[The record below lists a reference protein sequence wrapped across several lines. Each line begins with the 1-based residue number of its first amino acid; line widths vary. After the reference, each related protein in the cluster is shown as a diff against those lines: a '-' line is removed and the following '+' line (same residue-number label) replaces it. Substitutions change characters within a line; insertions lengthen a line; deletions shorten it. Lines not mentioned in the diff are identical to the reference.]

1 MATTLTL
8 MDLAGAI
15 ALLLW
20 GVHMEAWCR
29 DRAVVLKR
37 WVT

>member
-1 MATTLTL
+1 MSLTGSIVSFGSVNIDMTAYPRL
-8 MDLAGAI
+8 Q
-15 ALLLW
+15 
-20 GVHMEAWCR
+20 AWCR